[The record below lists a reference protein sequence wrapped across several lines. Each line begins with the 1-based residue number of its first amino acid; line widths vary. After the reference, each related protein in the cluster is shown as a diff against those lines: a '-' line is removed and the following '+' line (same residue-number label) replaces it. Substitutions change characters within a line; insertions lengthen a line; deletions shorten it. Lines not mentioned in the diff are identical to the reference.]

1 MTLRKALIVEVH
13 PTDHS
18 VDLVMLDDGTRHF
31 GVQVATPNGSAR
43 TGLVDLPQ
51 VPLRDDKWDIT
62 RPTGQDMKALVA
74 FTSGGPVVVGML
86 YPQVNQMLLKDGKAR
101 RYRHQSDVETL
112 IDGDGNMQITHP
124 SGTYIRIG
132 ESIEADTLD
141 GKHADTSSTDR
152 NQAKQVNIHI
162 GMAGGVLELTMSPTG
177 AVSLRCNQGV
187 SIEAG
192 QDSTIKAPNLTLD
205 ANVTITQK
213 LTVQG
218 DTDVQA
224 IKSRSKN
231 ISNTHVHIDTMSGP
245 GTSGVVA

>member
-1 MTLRKALIVEVH
+1 MNLRQAIIVEVH

-18 VDLVMLDDGTRHF
+18 VDLVMLDDGTRHL
-31 GVQVATPNGSAR
+31 GVQVATPSGSAR
-43 TGLVDLPQ
+43 TGVVDLPQ
-51 VPLRDDKWDIT
+51 VPQRDNKWDIT
-62 RPTGQDMKALVA
+62 QRTGQDMQALVA
-74 FTSGGPVVVGML
+74 FVGRNPVVVGML

-112 IDGDGNMQITHP
+112 IDGDGNMQVTHP

-132 ESIEADTLD
+132 ETTVADTLD
-141 GKHADTSSTDR
+141 NKHADSSATDR
-152 NQAKQVNIHI
+152 NQSKQVNIHI
-162 GMAGGVLELTMSPTG
+162 GMAGGVLELTMSPSG

-192 QDSTIKAPNLTLD
+192 QDSTIKAPNLMLD

-213 LTVQG
+213 LTVNG
-218 DTDVQA
+218 ETSVQA
-224 IKSRSKN
+224 IKSRDHD
-231 ISNTHVHIDTMSGP
+231 ISNNHVHVNTMSGP

>member
-1 MTLRKALIVEVH
+1 MTLRQAIIVEVH
-13 PTDHS
+13 PADHS
-18 VDLVMLDDGTRHF
+18 VDLVMLDDGTRHL

-51 VPLRDDKWDIT
+51 VPQRDNKWDIT
-62 RPTGQDMKALVA
+62 KRTGQDMQALVA
-74 FTSGGPVVVGML
+74 FVGRNPVVVGML

-192 QDSTIKAPNLTLD
+192 QSSTFKAPAITLD
-205 ANVTITQK
+205 GNVTITK
-213 LTVQG
+213 TLTVQEQTSLQG
-218 DTDVQA
+218 VT
-224 IKSRSKN
+224 SRDHN
-231 ISNTHVHIDTMSGP
+231 IDNTHVHTQVLGGPGLSGP
-245 GTSGVVA
+245 PP